1 MDDPILELRRWLR
14 ALTPDEA
21 RQLAELQQIRR
32 MAQLAQNSSGRRAAS
47 SIQAWAARTT
57 PRELKSLAE
66 FAVGWARDT
75 LAADGWPVEV
85 IGDPNRN
92 QLVDMLAAL
101 DPALAIP
108 ALLGLVAGTFPA
120 SALAAAE
127 ADELLVIARSP
138 RRSQRSE
145 TSSADL
151 VDTFEP
157 DNEDELQAGE
167 LLADARQAGATLS
180 DAAVSGL
187 DFAEALAAFEE
198 TRELFREHLAT
209 MGITWNAADGFDA
222 AEHRVAEHVE
232 SRRAQRIEGAA
243 RAQLVKRQDQLSQ
256 ALNSDVTPEVRTVL
270 ETELSRIREQ
280 LSGLTTAP
288 VAGDGAV
295 ASSQDLDR
303 RSVDGSTAC
312 DVPAPI
318 AEPGQ
323 SQQQASRSELDRPA
337 TTGAQAPG
345 RGPLV
350 NDAESAAVPAPPLDD
365 QPASSLAVGAE
376 KVSPQPID
384 EALADFIQGGRFDEA
399 WHLTV
404 ASHGY
409 GPQAE
414 AFAYAAAAFRCRSVE
429 QAETVAVTFD
439 GRWQAERFRGDPIA
453 DAVVTVAAIRLGSAI
468 AWPPAP
474 LVGRSAAGGEASAP
488 GDAES
493 TWWALADAAAS
504 VVRHRG
510 SLPSGEPGVD
520 EAAGRRS
527 VLAEQARTLMEQLPK
542 RRVKYNRATMV
553 LRHLMRG
560 VIEETLTAVREW
572 AEGRAT
578 SDDLRTRTEY
588 WRSTSPD
595 DLIDKADHE
604 LSVLVRDPIEAGARQ
619 RLRQHLQEVGT
630 TVATALAL
638 ADAVMPETAGQH
650 EGGLRRVLNALASHN
665 PPAGAE
671 FAAFGFL
678 RDWLSGKHRAHGS
691 GEISLDDPLRPDPTP
706 LLAAPALWRHGE
718 GPNLDDAIAIANLI
732 SRRPLDGLLASY
744 EQRGDVG
751 LARRLL
757 AEALRGT
764 TPAVEIPTRS
774 EAEALERRVTATE
787 QRYNMQ
793 RRAEYRTVTDL
804 SARLLAMNLNGTDGA
819 SSGKTADE
827 ADFRGRLQA
836 LVEPPADG
844 AYGRVLGELKE
855 IGDQLRSMTERV
867 TDGMRRDLEAR
878 TQLSDED
885 KSRIAELLD
894 KGDVVAARELMT
906 ILETEGL
913 LPQPTPSGASSGLA
927 EFVSL
932 LAKAESE
939 VKPQRSTVGARWF
952 AEQAASRNRFDDAV
966 NASLEGWDRL
976 PNGLGVWQRDLPG
989 ILRILGLD
997 CRSSQITVESRG
1009 GERLPVGVLRLRA
1022 RLQPPRDGYLAA
1034 FGSQAPTHFTLYL
1047 VTNPTVAERPLKIVK
1062 DWPESGPVI
1071 ILCPRPVWS
1080 EARNELLAET
1090 RRAAAEV
1097 LLIDS
1102 AVFGWVAAR
1111 GPQSFRAMQH
1121 VTLPWTGLNP
1131 YTPFA
1136 AGRVPPEVFHG
1147 RTAEMRDIASPYG
1160 PMFVYGGRQLGKSAL
1175 LRRVAEEFG
1184 NGGNHIAVYVD
1195 LKSKG
1200 IGEEEP
1206 AERVWRVLAD
1216 QLHQHGVVS
1225 SDRTGENATPTTV
1238 ATAIQRWLRT
1248 DPDRRILF
1256 LADEADA
1263 FLTADHRETVP
1274 FRTFTSLL
1282 GLINET
1288 DGRFKA
1294 VFAGL
1299 HQVQRFI
1306 KTVPNVSLAH
1316 GGAPICIGPL
1326 DAASAR
1332 RLIVDPL
1339 AAVGYVFGDD
1349 ADRLVWRIFAHTNGQ
1364 ACLLQIFCDALV
1376 RRLATRESS
1385 SGLPSLIREE
1395 DVELAA
1401 QQVRPVLAERL
1412 RFTINLQDRYRL
1424 LMLILALKSVD
1435 DGYSRGYGTT
1445 ELLDEARVWWP
1456 DGFGPATPDEVDVTL
1471 GEMVGLGVVVRR
1483 GEHRYAVRSPNL
1495 VAMLGSRE
1503 SLEAELEAESFDSP
1517 YEYDPDLARR
1527 TLQLHGPI
1535 RQVSPLTERQLRE
1548 ALSPGVRQLV
1558 VTDALGGDR
1567 IRDALESY
1575 AQTANLDIDW
1585 ADAERLAV
1593 RIAEIRRRG
1602 RRSVVVVDAR
1612 GVDLTVLADSVELAE
1627 REKSPAVTSQAA
1639 MKTESRSER
1648 SVLFIVS
1655 PSQSAADCLLQ
1666 TPRIRPARWST
1677 ENLKSWP
1684 DCPAT
1689 NAESRAALIQA
1700 SGGWFDQVESI
1711 IAKTEDGI
1719 PLNDVQQDWL
1729 EAMSDARQAKSHL
1742 RRAGVGARALESL
1755 RTWVDCIDGAESEP
1769 ELVALLD
1776 DDGCGEARLREL
1788 DELGILDRGPDGTAL
1803 DPATLRA
1810 VLIVGSTA

>member
-1 MDDPILELRRWLR
+1 VDDPILELRRWLR

-21 RQLAELQQIRR
+21 RQLAEFQQIRR
-32 MAQLAQNSSGRRAAS
+32 IAQLAQNTSGRRAAS
-47 SIQAWAARTT
+47 GIQAWAARTT
-57 PRELKSLAE
+57 ARELKTLAE
-66 FAVGWARDT
+66 FGVGRASDILT
-75 LAADGWPVEV
+75 TDGWPAEV

-92 QLVDMLAAL
+92 QLGDMLAAL
-101 DPALAIP
+101 EPAVAVP
-108 ALLGLVAGTFPA
+108 ALLGLIVGTFPA

-127 ADELLVIARSP
+127 ADELFAIARSP
-138 RRSQRSE
+138 RRMPQSGA
-145 TSSADL
+145 SATDL
-151 VDTFEP
+151 ADTAESY
-157 DNEDELQAGE
+157 DEDELQAGE

-187 DFAEALAAFEE
+187 DFGDALAAFEE
-198 TRELFREHLAT
+198 VREQFRDHLAS
-209 MGITWNAADGFDA
+209 MGIAWSAADGFDV
-222 AEHRVAEHVE
+222 AERRVAEHVE
-232 SRRAQRIEGAA
+232 SRRTQQAEGA
-243 RAQLVKRQDQLSQ
+243 QLSKRQRQLSQ
-256 ALNSDVTPEVRTVL
+256 ALASDVTPEVRVVL
-270 ETELSRIREQ
+270 EIELAKIEEQ
-280 LSGLTTAP
+280 LSGLTAVSP
-288 VAGDGAV
+288 AVDGPA
-295 ASSQDLDR
+295 ASSQDPDQR
-303 RSVDGSTAC
+303 GFESSAAR
-312 DVPAPI
+312 DVSAPI
-318 AEPGQ
+318 VEPAQ
-323 SQQQASRSELDRPA
+323 LQHQAPCSDLDPPPA
-337 TTGAQAPG
+337 TAGNALGQ
-345 RGPLV
+345 GPLI
-350 NDAESAAVPAPPLDD
+350 SAAGPGDPVPHDD
-365 QPASSLAVGAE
+365 NQPVSNAAGDIE
-376 KVSPQPID
+376 KAGHEPVD
-384 EALADFIQGGRFDEA
+384 EAMAGFIREGRFDEA

-404 ASHGY
+404 SLHGY
-409 GPQAE
+409 GPRAE
-414 AFAYAAAAFRCRSVE
+414 ALAYAAAAFRCRSVE
-429 QAETVAVTFD
+429 QAETVAVAFD
-439 GRWQAERFRGDPIA
+439 GRWQAERFRGDPLA
-453 DAVVTVAAIRLGSAI
+453 DAVVMVAAARVGSAI

-474 LVGRSAAGGEASAP
+474 LVGRSIVAGEASAS
-488 GDAES
+488 GDADS
-493 TWWALADAAAS
+493 AWWALADAAAE
-504 VVRHRG
+504 VVRHHGR
-510 SLPSGEPGVD
+510 LPGGEQGDD
-520 EAAGRRS
+520 EAAERRS
-527 VLAEQARTLMEQLPK
+527 MLADQARTLMEQLPK

-560 VIEETLTAVREW
+560 VIEETLTAVYEW

-578 SDDLRTRTEY
+578 SGELRARTER

-595 DLIDKADHE
+595 DLIDGADHE

-619 RLRQHLQEVGT
+619 RLRQHLQEVET
-630 TVATALAL
+630 AVATSLAL
-638 ADAVMPETAGQH
+638 ADAVVPSDAAGQH
-650 EGGLRRVLNALASHN
+650 EVGLRQVLSALASHK

-671 FAAFGFL
+671 FAALGFL
-678 RDWLSGKHRAHGS
+678 RDWLSGKHRAHAG

-706 LLAAPALWRHGE
+706 LLAAPTLWRYGD
-718 GPNLDDAIAIANLI
+718 GPSLGDATAIADLI
-732 SRRPLDGLLASY
+732 DRRPLGGLLAYY
-744 EQRGDVG
+744 EQRGEVG

-757 AEALRGT
+757 AAALRGT
-764 TPAVEIPTRS
+764 TPAVEIPERS
-774 EAEALERRVTATE
+774 EAEALERRVTSTE
-787 QRYNMQ
+787 YRWNTE
-793 RRAEYRTVTDL
+793 RRAEYQIVTDL
-804 SARLLAMNLNGTDGA
+804 SARLLAMDLNGSDGGGT
-819 SSGKTADE
+819 GKTTDE
-827 ADFRGRLQA
+827 ADVRGRLQA
-836 LVEPPADG
+836 LIEPPPDG
-844 AYGRVLGELKE
+844 AYSKAMNELKE
-855 IGDQLRSMTERV
+855 IGDLLRSMTERV
-867 TDGMRRDLEAR
+867 TDGMRRDLKAR
-878 TQLSDED
+878 TQLADED
-885 KSRIAELLD
+885 KRRIAELLD
-894 KGDVVAARELMT
+894 EGDVVAARELMT

-913 LPQPTPSGASSGLA
+913 LPQPTPSGASSGLS

-932 LAKAESE
+932 LEQAETLFKS
-939 VKPQRSTVGARWF
+939 QRSTLGARWF
-952 AEQAASRNRFDDAV
+952 AEHATSSSRFDDAV
-966 NASLEGWDRL
+966 NTALDSWDRL
-976 PNGLGVWQRDLPG
+976 KNGLGELQRDLPG
-989 ILRILGLD
+989 ILRVLGLD

-1009 GERLPVGVLRLRA
+1009 GDRLPVGVLRLKA

-1034 FGSQAPTHFTLYL
+1034 FGSQAPTHFTLYIAA
-1047 VTNPTVAERPLKIVK
+1047 NPTVAERPLKIVK

-1071 ILCPRPVWS
+1071 VLCPRPVWS
-1080 EARNELLAET
+1080 EARNDLMAGM

-1097 LLIDS
+1097 LLVDS

-1184 NGGNHIAVYVD
+1184 DSGSRIAVYVD

-1216 QLHQHGVVS
+1216 QLHQHGVVGA
-1225 SDRTGENATPTTV
+1225 DRTGEGATPAAV
-1238 ATAIQRWLRT
+1238 SIAIQRWLRT
-1248 DPDRRILF
+1248 DTDRRILF

-1263 FLTADHRETVP
+1263 FLTADHRDTVP

-1282 GLINET
+1282 GLINEM

-1376 RRLATRESS
+1376 RRLAAREAG
-1385 SGLPSLIREE
+1385 GLPSMIGED

-1401 QQVRPVLAERL
+1401 RQVRPVLAERL

-1424 LMLILALKSVD
+1424 LMLILALKSIE
-1435 DGYSRGYGTT
+1435 DGYTRGYGTT

-1471 GEMVGLGVVVRR
+1471 EEMVGLGVVVRR
-1483 GEHRYAVRSPNL
+1483 GERRYAVRSPNL

-1548 ALSPGVRQLV
+1548 ALSPGIRKLV
-1558 VTDALGGDR
+1558 VTEALGGER
-1567 IRDALESY
+1567 VRDALDSY
-1575 AQTANLDIDW
+1575 ARTANLHIIW
-1585 ADAERLAV
+1585 TDAERFALKLA
-1593 RIAEIRRRG
+1593 ESGRRD
-1602 RRSVVVVDAR
+1602 RRSVIVVDAR
-1612 GVDLTVLADSVELAE
+1612 GTDLAVLADAVKLTGPA
-1627 REKSPAVTSQAA
+1627 KSPVST
-1639 MKTESRSER
+1639 KVESGTER
-1648 SVLFIVS
+1648 SVLFIVA
-1655 PSQSAADCLLQ
+1655 PPQSAADCLL
-1666 TPRIRPARWST
+1666 RIAKIRPARWTT
-1677 ENLKSWP
+1677 ESLKSWP

-1689 NAESRAALIQA
+1689 NAESRAALIHA
-1700 SGGWFDQVESI
+1700 SGGWFDQVENI

-1719 PLNDVQQDWL
+1719 PLIEVQQRWV
-1729 EAMSDARQAKSHL
+1729 EAMSDANEARNHL
-1742 RRAGVGARALESL
+1742 RRARVGERALESL
-1755 RTWVDCIDGAESEP
+1755 RTWADCVDGAESEP
-1769 ELVALLD
+1769 ELVALLN
-1776 DDGCGEARLREL
+1776 DDGCGEDRLREL
-1788 DELGILDRGPDGTAL
+1788 DELGVLDRGPDGTAL

-1810 VLIVGSTA
+1810 AHVLGSQA

>member
-1 MDDPILELRRWLR
+1 
-14 ALTPDEA
+14 
-21 RQLAELQQIRR
+21 
-32 MAQLAQNSSGRRAAS
+32 
-47 SIQAWAARTT
+47 
-57 PRELKSLAE
+57 
-66 FAVGWARDT
+66 
-75 LAADGWPVEV
+75 
-85 IGDPNRN
+85 
-92 QLVDMLAAL
+92 
-101 DPALAIP
+101 
-108 ALLGLVAGTFPA
+108 
-120 SALAAAE
+120 
-127 ADELLVIARSP
+127 
-138 RRSQRSE
+138 
-145 TSSADL
+145 
-151 VDTFEP
+151 
-157 DNEDELQAGE
+157 
-167 LLADARQAGATLS
+167 
-180 DAAVSGL
+180 
-187 DFAEALAAFEE
+187 
-198 TRELFREHLAT
+198 
-209 MGITWNAADGFDA
+209 MGITWSAADGFDV
-222 AEHRVAEHVE
+222 AEGRVAEHLE
-232 SRRAQRIEGAA
+232 SRRAQQAEGAV
-243 RAQLVKRQDQLSQ
+243 RAQLAKRQSQLSQ
-256 ALNSDVTPEVRTVL
+256 ALGRDVTPEVRIVL
-270 ETELSRIREQ
+270 ETELTRIQGQ
-280 LSGLTTAP
+280 LSGLTTASL
-288 VAGDGAV
+288 ASDGAE
-295 ASSQDLDR
+295 ASNQDLDR
-303 RSVDGSTAC
+303 HGVDDSIAR

-318 AEPGQ
+318 AEPTRL
-323 SQQQASRSELDRPA
+323 QQQAPRSDLDLPA
-337 TTGAQAPG
+337 ATDGKAQWQ
-345 RGPLV
+345 GPLISE
-350 NDAESAAVPAPPLDD
+350 AAPAAVAVSQGDN
-365 QPASSLAVGAE
+365 QPASGAVVGMEEA
-376 KVSPQPID
+376 SPVPID
-384 EALADFIQGGRFDEA
+384 DAMAGFIREGRFDEA

-404 ASHGY
+404 AFQGY
-409 GPQAE
+409 GPRAE

-439 GRWQAERFRGDPIA
+439 GRWQAERFRGDPTA
-453 DAVVTVAAIRLGSAI
+453 DAVVMVAAIRVGRTM

-474 LVGRSAAGGEASAP
+474 LVGRPTAVSEASAP
-488 GDAES
+488 GDADS
-493 TWWALADAAAS
+493 AWWALADAAAR

-510 SLPSGEPGVD
+510 RLPGSEPGDD
-520 EAAGRRS
+520 ETSERRS

-553 LRHLMRG
+553 LRYLMRG
-560 VIEETLTAVREW
+560 VVEETLSAVHEW

-578 SDDLRTRTEY
+578 TDDLRARTEY

-595 DLIDKADHE
+595 DLIDIADHE

-619 RLRQHLQEVGT
+619 RLRQHLQEVET
-630 TVATALAL
+630 VVATALAL
-638 ADAVMPETAGQH
+638 ADAVIPDAAGQY
-650 EGGLRRVLNALASHN
+650 EGGLRRVLNALEPHN

-671 FAAFGFL
+671 FAALGFL
-678 RDWLSGKHRAHGS
+678 RDWLSGRHRAHGG

-706 LLAAPALWRHGE
+706 LLAAPALWEHGD
-718 GPNLDDAIAIANLI
+718 GPRLDDATAIADLI
-732 SRRPLDGLLASY
+732 ERRPLDGLLASY
-744 EQRGDVG
+744 EARGDVG

-757 AEALRGT
+757 AEALRGK
-764 TPAVEIPTRS
+764 TPAVEIPERS

-787 QRYNMQ
+787 QNCNMQ
-793 RRAEYRTVTDL
+793 RRAEYRIVADL
-804 SARLLAMNLNGTDGA
+804 SARILAMDLNGSDGA
-819 SSGKTADE
+819 SSGKTTDE

-844 AYGRVLGELKE
+844 AYGRALSELQE
-855 IGDQLRSMTERV
+855 IGDQLRSMAERV

-885 KSRIAELLD
+885 KRRIAELLD

-913 LPQPTPSGASSGLA
+913 LPQPTQSGASSGLA
-927 EFVSL
+927 EFVAL
-932 LAKAESE
+932 LTTAESLF
-939 VKPQRSTVGARWF
+939 KPQRLTLGARWF
-952 AEQAASRNRFDDAV
+952 AEQAASGNRFDDAV
-966 NASLEGWDRL
+966 NKALNSWDHL
-976 PNGLGVWQRDLPG
+976 PNGLGELQRDLPG

-997 CRSSQITVESRG
+997 CRSSQITVEARG
-1009 GERLPVGVLRLRA
+1009 GDRLPVGVLRLRA

-1034 FGSQAPTHFTLYL
+1034 FGSQAPTHFTLYI
-1047 VTNPTVAERPLKIVK
+1047 VTNPTVAERPLKFVK
-1062 DWPESGPVI
+1062 DWPEGGPVI
-1071 ILCPRPVWS
+1071 VLCPRPIWF
-1080 EARNELLAET
+1080 EARNELMAGM

-1097 LLIDS
+1097 LLVDS

-1111 GPQSFRAMQH
+1111 GQQSFRAMQH

-1184 NGGNHIAVYVD
+1184 DSGSRIAVYVD

-1225 SDRTGENATPTTV
+1225 SDRTGEGATPTAV

-1263 FLTADHRETVP
+1263 FLTADHRDTVP

-1282 GLINET
+1282 GLINEM

-1316 GGAPICIGPL
+1316 GGAPICVGPL

-1376 RRLATRESS
+1376 RRLAARESG
-1385 SGLPSLIREE
+1385 GLPSLIGED

-1401 QQVRPVLAERL
+1401 RQVRPVLAERL

-1424 LMLILALKSVD
+1424 LMLILALKSVE
-1435 DGYSRGYGTT
+1435 DGYTRGYETT

-1483 GEHRYAVRSPNL
+1483 GERRYAVRSPNL

-1527 TLQLHGPI
+1527 TLQLYGLI

-1548 ALSPGVRQLV
+1548 ALSPGVRKLV
-1558 VTDALGGDR
+1558 VTEALGGER
-1567 IRDALESY
+1567 VRDALDSY

-1585 ADAERLAV
+1585 TDAERLAV
-1593 RIAEIRRRG
+1593 KINEIRRRG
-1602 RRSVVVVDAR
+1602 RRSVVAVDAR
-1612 GVDLTVLADSVELAE
+1612 ETDLAVLADSVELAE
-1627 REKSPAVTSQAA
+1627 QEKSSVFPGQEA
-1639 MKTESRSER
+1639 MNVVLGSER
-1648 SVLFIVS
+1648 SVLFIVE
-1655 PSQSAADCLLQ
+1655 PVQSAADCMSRI
-1666 TPRIRPARWST
+1666 PKIRPARWTT
-1677 ENLKSWP
+1677 ESLKSWP

-1689 NAESRAALIQA
+1689 NAESRAGLIHA
-1700 SGGWFDQVESI
+1700 SGGWFDQVENI

-1719 PLNDVQQDWL
+1719 PLIDVQQSWV
-1729 EAMSDARQAKSHL
+1729 EAMSDASEARNHL
-1742 RRAGVGARALESL
+1742 RRAGVGERALESL
-1755 RTWVDCIDGAESEP
+1755 LTWADCVDGAEPEP
-1769 ELVALLD
+1769 ELVALLN
-1776 DDGCGEARLREL
+1776 DDGRGEVRLREL
-1788 DELGILDRGPDGTAL
+1788 DELGVLDRGPDGTAL

-1810 VLIVGSTA
+1810 ARILGSPE